1 MNADARTPAPPALSE
16 TSRRKTRV
24 LGLVYDLT
32 VLAIAGSA
40 MLFIFAGIDAGLY
53 ASAALGVVASFALG
67 YFSLRRSL
75 MPLGP
80 GVVRYGKLWVWMT
93 VVAALSLI
101 TGKWQPIAFFALA
114 GLAMTT
120 LFALGGFLGA
130 RAADESQRLPPRADS

>member
-1 MNADARTPAPPALSE
+1 MNSAARKPEPPTLSE
-16 TSRRKTRV
+16 SGRPNTRV

-40 MLFIFAGIDAGLY
+40 MLFMFAGLDAGLC
-53 ASAALGVVASFALG
+53 ASAVLGVVASFALG
-67 YFSLRRSL
+67 YFSLRRNL
-75 MPLGP
+75 TPLGP

-101 TGKWQPIAFFALA
+101 TGKWQPIVFFALA

-120 LFALGGFLGA
+120 LFALGGLLGS
-130 RAADESQRLPPRADS
+130 RAADGSQRLPPRADS